1 VRTITTG
8 GRVLTAGR
16 GLRDVPTKDLKRLLQ
31 QLHRKAID
39 CPLTADGLA
48 CLGLQDRSEALL
60 SSLRGLEGSGV
71 RAVLVAV
78 LAERRP

>member
-1 VRTITTG
+1 MF
-8 GRVLTAGR
+8 TAGR
-16 GLRDVPTKDLKRLLQ
+16 GLKDVPTKDLKRLFRQ
-31 QLHRKAID
+31 MHRNTID

-60 SSLRGLEGSGV
+60 GTLRGLSTNGV

-78 LAERRP
+78 LAERHR